1 MHVELCTYIVRPRAR
16 EVPYIFE
23 KVLPLGPWTRGDV
36 VFIYIKSSSN
46 SIYGFIKC
54 LIFYLKGG
62 REPTLELD
70 PVPRGGTLN
79 AVIRKH

>member
-36 VFIYIKSSSN
+36 VFIYIK
-46 SIYGFIKC
+46 C

-70 PVPRGGTLN
+70 PVRRGGTL
-79 AVIRKH
+79 

>member
-36 VFIYIKSSSN
+36 VFIYIKVVVVVD
-46 SIYGFIKC
+46 IEC
-54 LIFYLKGG
+54 LIFHSPAFNK
-62 REPTLELD
+62 
-70 PVPRGGTLN
+70 
-79 AVIRKH
+79 